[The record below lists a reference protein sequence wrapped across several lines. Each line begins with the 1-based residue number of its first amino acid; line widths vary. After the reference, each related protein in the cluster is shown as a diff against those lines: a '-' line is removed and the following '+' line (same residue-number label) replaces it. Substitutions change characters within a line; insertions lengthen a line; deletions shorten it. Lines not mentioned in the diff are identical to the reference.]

1 MTMAN
6 PNPKSPKRK
15 KRSSYS
21 LKASGAKQKRSN
33 YDYAAAREELAA
45 GNVDAQQ
52 VLSAALQ
59 TGDNPHAPKHT
70 SPVKCGIKGQ
80 LTCERN
86 KNAKLEEG
94 KEWLETKVDSL
105 RQQVRDFA
113 DILKAEKHKSRLAIA
128 KILDDAERMMADTI
142 DDRAELDAKMS
153 EAELAVETER

>member
-1 MTMAN
+1 
-6 PNPKSPKRK
+6 
-15 KRSSYS
+15 
-21 LKASGAKQKRSN
+21 
-33 YDYAAAREELAA
+33 LAA

-70 SPVKCGIKGQ
+70 SPVKRGIKGQ
-80 LTCERN
+80 LTWERN
-86 KNAKLEEG
+86 KNAKLKEG
-94 KEWLETKVDSL
+94 KEWLEMKVDLL

-113 DILKAEKHKSRLAIA
+113 NVLKAEKHKSRLAKA
-128 KILDDAERMMADTI
+128 KILDNAERMMADTI